1 MINEVE
7 KSEYLW
13 VVKWVIEHYPYD
25 KVGNMFDISLHVS
38 NSDEDDEEEL
48 GEIFDEYLE
57 ENHTLRGKRLF
68 YTDEEYERISNIKEE
83 LKEELEEVGFMS
95 FHLDEW

>member
-57 ENHTLRGKRLF
+57 QNYTLRGKYLF
-68 YTDEEYERISNIKEE
+68 YTDEEYEQISNSLEE
-83 LKEELEEVGFMS
+83 LKEELEEMCFMS
-95 FHLDEW
+95 CHLDI